1 MQKQRPVYPFSA
13 IVGQDKMKQA
23 LILNA
28 INPGIGGVLLRGE
41 KGTAKSLAVRA
52 LSGLLPDIDA
62 VDGCAYGCNPS
73 NPMEQC
79 DYCLDK
85 LQSEHDTR
93 IIKKRV
99 PVIVLSVRSSEAD
112 IVRALELGADDYV
125 LKPFHQLELTSR
137 VNAQLR
143 HGEAGEGECL
153 VLGDYSLDLA
163 ERVLSVD
170 NQSISLTRIESI
182 VLETLFNRAGHV
194 VSHTTLAEQIWGD
207 THPSTV
213 RNVRIHIKR
222 LRSKL
227 EKEGGI
233 IYLIQ
238 TKPGVG
244 YSVQTKPLAPP
255 NLSILKDVS
264 TDSCHQ
270 SFPF

>member
-1 MQKQRPVYPFSA
+1 MIEPKS
-13 IVGQDKMKQA
+13 A
-23 LILNA
+23 LIIEDNEDIVQAVSLAFQIRWPNITIFSTA
-28 INPGIGGVLLRGE
+28 SGE
-41 KGTAKSLAVRA
+41 KGVLKVEDNNPSFVIVDLN
-52 LSGLLPDIDA
+52 LPDINGFE
-62 VDGCAYGCNPS
+62 V
-73 NPMEQC
+73 
-79 DYCLDK
+79 
-85 LQSEHDTR
+85 
-93 IIKKRV
+93 IKEIRAFSKV

-170 NQSISLTRIESI
+170 NQIISLTRIESI

-222 LRSKL
+222 LRNKL

-255 NLSILKDVS
+255 NLSILKDVN

>member
-1 MQKQRPVYPFSA
+1 MIEPKS
-13 IVGQDKMKQA
+13 A
-23 LILNA
+23 LIIEDNEDIVQAVSLAFQIRWPNITIFSTA
-28 INPGIGGVLLRGE
+28 SGE
-41 KGTAKSLAVRA
+41 KGVLKVEDNNPSFVIVDLN
-52 LSGLLPDIDA
+52 LPDINGFE
-62 VDGCAYGCNPS
+62 V
-73 NPMEQC
+73 
-79 DYCLDK
+79 
-85 LQSEHDTR
+85 
-93 IIKKRV
+93 IKEIRAFSKV

-153 VLGDYSLDLA
+153 ILGDYSLDLA

-222 LRSKL
+222 LRNKL

-255 NLSILKDVS
+255 NLSILKDVN

>member
-1 MQKQRPVYPFSA
+1 MIEPKS
-13 IVGQDKMKQA
+13 A
-23 LILNA
+23 LIIEDNEDIVQAVSLAFQIRWPNITIFSTA
-28 INPGIGGVLLRGE
+28 SGE
-41 KGTAKSLAVRA
+41 KGVLKVEDNNPSFVIVDLN
-52 LSGLLPDIDA
+52 LPDINGFE
-62 VDGCAYGCNPS
+62 V
-73 NPMEQC
+73 
-79 DYCLDK
+79 
-85 LQSEHDTR
+85 
-93 IIKKRV
+93 IKEIRAFSRV

-222 LRSKL
+222 LRNKL

-255 NLSILKDVS
+255 NLSILKDVN

>member
-1 MQKQRPVYPFSA
+1 MIEPKS
-13 IVGQDKMKQA
+13 A
-23 LILNA
+23 LIIEDNEDIVQAVSLAFQIRWPNITIFSTA
-28 INPGIGGVLLRGE
+28 SGE
-41 KGTAKSLAVRA
+41 KGVLKVEDNNPSFVIVDLN
-52 LSGLLPDIDA
+52 LPDINGFE
-62 VDGCAYGCNPS
+62 V
-73 NPMEQC
+73 
-79 DYCLDK
+79 
-85 LQSEHDTR
+85 
-93 IIKKRV
+93 IKEIRAFSKV

-222 LRSKL
+222 LRNKL

-255 NLSILKDVS
+255 NLSILKDVN

>member
-1 MQKQRPVYPFSA
+1 MIEPKS
-13 IVGQDKMKQA
+13 A
-23 LILNA
+23 LIIEDNEDIVQAVSLAFQIRWPNITIFSTA
-28 INPGIGGVLLRGE
+28 SGE
-41 KGTAKSLAVRA
+41 KGVLKVEDNNPSFVIVDLN
-52 LSGLLPDIDA
+52 LPDINGFE
-62 VDGCAYGCNPS
+62 V
-73 NPMEQC
+73 
-79 DYCLDK
+79 
-85 LQSEHDTR
+85 
-93 IIKKRV
+93 IKEIRVFSKV

-222 LRSKL
+222 LRNKL

-264 TDSCHQ
+264 TDSYHQ